1 MNKEEILNKLK
12 EYNFNSN
19 EYMVISSAALVI
31 QGIKYETKDIDISV
45 TPKYYKYLENN
56 YNCELERYDKK
67 NDVNIYYIDNIIN
80 FSTNYYSED
89 KDDFVIFDGI
99 KIQSISSV
107 TRLKNMLNR
116 PKDIK
121 DIELINKFLEGKK

>member
-1 MNKEEILNKLK
+1 MNKAEILNKLN
-12 EYNFNSN
+12 EYNFDTN
-19 EYMVISSAALVI
+19 EYIVISSAALVI
-31 QGIKYETKDIDISV
+31 QGVKEETKDIDISV
-45 TPKYYKYLENN
+45 TQKYYKYLEEN
-56 YNCELERYDKK
+56 YNCELERYDEK
-67 NDVNIYYIDNIIN
+67 NNINIYYIDDVIN

-89 KDDFVIFDGI
+89 KDDFILLDGI

-121 DIELINKFLEGKK
+121 DIDLINKFLEKSK

>member
-1 MNKEEILNKLK
+1 MNRVEILNKLK
-12 EYNFNSN
+12 EYNFDTN

-31 QGIKYETKDIDISV
+31 QGVKEETKDIDISV
-45 TPKYYKYLENN
+45 TPKYYKYLEEN
-56 YNCELERYDKK
+56 YNCELERYDEK
-67 NDVNIYYIDNIIN
+67 NNINIYYIDDVIN

-89 KDDFVIFDGI
+89 KDDFILLDGI

-116 PKDIK
+116 PKDMK
-121 DIELINKFLEGKK
+121 DIELINKFLEKSK

>member
-1 MNKEEILNKLK
+1 MNKAEILNKLN
-12 EYNFNSN
+12 EYNFDTN
-19 EYMVISSAALVI
+19 EYIVISSAALVI
-31 QGIKYETKDIDISV
+31 QGVKEGTKDIDISV
-45 TPKYYKYLENN
+45 TPKYYKYLEEN
-56 YNCELERYDKK
+56 YNCELERYDEK
-67 NDVNIYYIDNIIN
+67 NNINIYYIDDVIN

-89 KDDFVIFDGI
+89 KDDFILLDGI

-121 DIELINKFLEGKK
+121 DIDLINKFLEKSK

>member
-1 MNKEEILNKLK
+1 MNKAEILNKLN
-12 EYNFNSN
+12 EYNFDTN
-19 EYMVISSAALVI
+19 EYIVISSAALVI
-31 QGIKYETKDIDISV
+31 QGVKEETKDIDISV
-45 TPKYYKYLENN
+45 TPKYYKYLEEN
-56 YNCELERYDKK
+56 YNCELERYDEK
-67 NDVNIYYIDNIIN
+67 NNINIYYIDDVIN

-89 KDDFVIFDGI
+89 KDDFILLDGI

-121 DIELINKFLEGKK
+121 DIELINKFLGKSK